1 MLSPEIFYN
10 TLIKNGIE
18 FFCGVPDSLLKSIC
32 GYISDNTTS
41 NNHIITSN
49 EGGAIGVG
57 IGYHLATNKVPLIYM
72 QNSGLGN
79 AINPLLSL
87 ADPDVYSIPMFLLVG
102 WRGMPSEKDE
112 PQHVK
117 QGRIMIPL
125 LESMEIPYAI
135 LPQDNDE
142 LDNCIINSLEI
153 AKKKSSPFVLIA
165 KKNHFQSYDYNL
177 KINNSL
183 KMTREEALKII
194 ISHLNDSDLVIS
206 TTGMASRE
214 IFEYR
219 EEDNKNHSNDFLTV
233 GGMGHASQIAL
244 GVSSQCLDRQVI
256 CIDGDGAAIMHFG
269 SLIINA
275 TESSKNFKHII
286 INNGAHDSVGGQL
299 TAGFAINITKV
310 AKKIGYN
317 TLKSAANKEELSF
330 KIQKLLQLD
339 GPALLEVKVK
349 KGYRKSLGR
358 PTTTPV
364 ENKSGFMENISN
376 RNK

>member
-1 MLSPEIFYN
+1 MLSPENFYKI
-10 TLIKNGIE
+10 LIKNDID
-18 FFCGVPDSLLKSIC
+18 FFSGVPDSLLKSIC
-32 GYISDNTTS
+32 GYISDNTSS

-87 ADPDVYSIPMFLLVG
+87 ADPDVYSIPMLLLIG
-102 WRGMPSEKDE
+102 WRGMPGVKDE

-135 LPQDNDE
+135 LPDDDDD
-142 LDNCIINSLEI
+142 LDNCIINSLKI

-165 KKNHFQSYDYNL
+165 KKNHFHPYDYSLND
-177 KINNSL
+177 NNNL

-194 ISHLNDSDLVIS
+194 INNLSDSDLIVS

-219 EEDNKNHSNDFLTV
+219 EEINKSHNNDFLTV

-244 GVSSQCLDRQVI
+244 GISNQCLDRQVI

-286 INNGAHDSVGGQL
+286 INNGSHDSVGGQL
-299 TAGFAINITKV
+299 TAGFKVDITKI
-310 AKKIGYN
+310 ANNIGYK
-317 TLKSAANKEELSF
+317 TLKSSLNEEELSNGI
-330 KIQKLLQLD
+330 KKLLQLD

-358 PTTTPV
+358 PTTTPE
-364 ENKSGFMENISN
+364 ENKIGFMQNIN
-376 RNK
+376 NTTK

>member
-1 MLSPEIFYN
+1 MLSPEKFYKI
-10 TLIKNGIE
+10 LVKNDIE

-32 GYISDNTTS
+32 GYISDHTTS
-41 NNHIITSN
+41 NNHIIASN
-49 EGGAIGVG
+49 EGGAVGIG

-79 AINPLLSL
+79 AINPILSL
-87 ADPDVYSIPMFLLVG
+87 ADPDVYSIPMLLLVG
-102 WRGMPSEKDE
+102 WRGMPGVKDE

-125 LESMEIPYAI
+125 LESMEIPFSV
-135 LPQDNDE
+135 LPQNDDG
-142 LDNCIINSLEI
+142 LYDCIFNSLKI
-153 AKKKSSPFVLIA
+153 VKKKSTPFVLIA
-165 KKNHFQSYDYNL
+165 KKNHFHTYNFSSRIDKNL
-177 KINNSL
+177 N
-183 KMTREEALKII
+183 MTREEALKII
-194 ISHLNDSDLVIS
+194 ISHLNDSDLVVS

-219 EEDNKNHSNDFLTV
+219 EEINKSHNNDFLTV

-244 GVSSQCLDRQVI
+244 GISNQCLDRQVI

-299 TAGFAINITKV
+299 TAGFEIDITKI
-310 AKKIGYN
+310 ASNIGYK
-317 TLKSAANKEELSF
+317 TLKCSLSKQELSSSM
-330 KIQKLLQLD
+330 KKLLQSD

-349 KGYRKSLGR
+349 KGSRKSLGR
-358 PTTTPV
+358 PTTTPI
-364 ENKSGFMENISN
+364 ENKNGFMQNLIN
-376 RNK
+376 RIK